1 MVLGAGLVIGAGAG
15 CGTEDNRPAEWSF
28 ISPVIMAPNCAT
40 ASCHSKGA
48 AVSGLDLST
57 VDDGYKSLLKLEVR
71 LYPNE
76 KDEREDPDPRP
87 LVTPCR
93 PDQSRIINMMKAR
106 GAQRMPPDRPMSQS
120 DIALIEQWILDGARK
135 KPSDPDPCKINAVPA
150 PMAGAGGTP

>member
-1 MVLGAGLVIGAGAG
+1 MGVGAG

-28 ISPVIMAPNCAT
+28 IAPVIMAPNCAT
-40 ASCHSKGA
+40 ASCHSRGA

-57 VDDGYKSLLKLEVR
+57 VDDGYASLMKQKATSF
-71 LYPNE
+71 YYG
-76 KDEREDPDPRP
+76 EDMPEAVSRP

-120 DIALIEQWILDGARK
+120 DIALVEQWILDGARK
-135 KPSDPDPCKINAVPA
+135 NPTDKDPCLVEAMPA
-150 PMAGAGGTP
+150 PVAGMGGTP